1 MIFTNC
7 SYKTVDHLILLDKPR
22 IILVEI
28 PNYPPRTWILYR
40 EKPSHVNAFNAS
52 GSEIRFFMR

>member
-7 SYKTVDHLILLDKPR
+7 SYKNVDHLILLDKPR

-40 EKPSHVNAFNAS
+40 KSLP
-52 GSEIRFFMR
+52 M